1 MSEGRLL
8 IGTRRYSSWSLRGWL
23 SVRLAELDVE
33 ETVIALASG
42 PTPAVKAATPSGT
55 VPYLEHR
62 GARIWESLAI
72 AEYCAE
78 FAPSLWPAEI
88 SARAHARAISAEMHA
103 GFFPLREAM
112 PMSLFRSGAGGGRTP
127 GALADVARIDAM
139 WSEALSTYGGPFLFG
154 EEFGNADAMYAPV
167 VCRFLTYRPELSAA
181 AQAYC
186 AAVRAHPL
194 VSKWYVLA
202 AREPA
207 EWHLP
212 DHEEPL

>member
-1 MSEGRLL
+1 MSEGGLL

-62 GARIWESLAI
+62 GAQIWESLAI
-72 AEYCAE
+72 AEDCAE
-78 FAPSLWPAEI
+78 FAPSLWPAEVA
-88 SARAHARAISAEMHA
+88 ARAHARAISAEMHA

-127 GALADVARIDAM
+127 GALADIARIAGHLVGSPVHLRGAVPVRRGVRQRGRDVRP
-139 WSEALSTYGGPFLFG
+139 GGL
-154 EEFGNADAMYAPV
+154 
-167 VCRFLTYRPELSAA
+167 
-181 AQAYC
+181 
-186 AAVRAHPL
+186 PL
-194 VSKWYVLA
+194 
-202 AREPA
+202 P
-207 EWHLP
+207 
-212 DHEEPL
+212 